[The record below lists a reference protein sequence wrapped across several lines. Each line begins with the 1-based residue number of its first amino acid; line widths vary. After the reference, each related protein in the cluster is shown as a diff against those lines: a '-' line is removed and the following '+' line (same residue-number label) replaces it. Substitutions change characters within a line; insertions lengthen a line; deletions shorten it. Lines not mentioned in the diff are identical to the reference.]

1 MPIATFMRSKY
12 GTYPEY
18 HTSLDNLGNVVTPLG
33 LNGSY
38 HILKLAIKTLEENH
52 FYETKFLGEPHLSK
66 RKMYPTTS
74 IKNNISEELK
84 KMMDIISYSD
94 RKTSIIEIADKLSMS
109 IRDLNQII
117 YKLEKKKLIRK
128 VL

>member
-1 MPIATFMRSKY
+1 
-12 GTYPEY
+12 
-18 HTSLDNLGNVVTPLG
+18 
-33 LNGSY
+33 
-38 HILKLAIKTLEENH
+38 
-52 FYETKFLGEPHLSK
+52 
-66 RKMYPTTS
+66 MYPTTS
-74 IKNNISEELK
+74 IKNNISEELR

-109 IRDLNQII
+109 IRDLNRII